1 MSLFNELKRRNV
13 FRVGT
18 AYVVVAWLLIQV
30 AETVFPLFGFDDRPA
45 RLVVIMLA
53 IGLIP
58 TLIFSWAFEL
68 TPEGLKKEKDVDH
81 SQSVLLHTGKKLD
94 RMIMVVLAI
103 ALGYFAFDKFVLDPQ
118 RDAAS
123 LDVATEEA
131 VEQAFAEAAAA
142 VPGQSIAVLP
152 FDNRSNREEDQFFT
166 DGMHDEVL
174 TRLARIATLK
184 VISRTTVMRYR
195 DTEKSIPEIAEELSV
210 ATILEGGVQRV
221 GNQVRINM
229 QLINAQTDEHLWAE
243 IYDRE
248 LTAKNL
254 FAIQSDISRAI
265 ARALR
270 ATLTSDEEQMLE
282 QVPTENL
289 AAYDAYV
296 SARMKLDS
304 MAKEDM
310 RQAVVQFT
318 LATQLDPDFA
328 SAWAGLCQA
337 NLGLYKKSS
346 DRQYFEAA
354 EAACKQALVL
364 DESHVEVHIALGS
377 LYRTLGKYSR
387 AQVSLQ
393 RANYAKAEQA
403 LENAL
408 SIGGPTTDALIE
420 LGLLLADQSRL
431 TEAET
436 ELLRAAELEPDYWS
450 AETALFSFY
459 YQSSDRPDHY
469 ELAARHAE
477 RAAALRPDMAA
488 SWNNLGTANF
498 MLTHYDQAADAWQQ
512 SLSIEPTRTAYT
524 NTGLALY
531 NTGRFKAAAEM
542 QLKAAKIAPNDH
554 RVWGRLAD
562 AQRFVEGEG
571 EHAAKNFARA
581 AGLARDLLEINNQ
594 DWRTLGMLSTYLARM
609 NEGKEAMAVARRAMK
624 LSQRN
629 PETLFYTALVHLSE
643 GQTDACLTLLEEA
656 VAKDDYYRYLI
667 EIDPDLKQL
676 SELTRFQA
684 VINTP

>member
-45 RLVVIMLA
+45 RMVVIMLA

-81 SQSVLLHTGKKLD
+81 SQSVLLDTGKKLD

-304 MAKEDM
+304 IAKEDM
-310 RQAVVQFT
+310 RQAIAQFT

-337 NLGLYKKSS
+337 HLGLYKQSS

-354 EAACKQALVL
+354 EAACNQALLL

-408 SIGGPTTDALIE
+408 SIGGQTADALIE
-420 LGLLLADQSRL
+420 LGLLLADQNRL

-459 YQSSDRPDHY
+459 YRFSDKPDHY
-469 ELAARHAE
+469 ELAVRHAE

-498 MLTHYDQAADAWQQ
+498 MLANYDQAADAWQQ

-524 NTGLALY
+524 NTGIALY
-531 NTGRFKAAAEM
+531 NVGRFKAAAEM

-554 RVWGRLAD
+554 RAWGRLAD

-571 EHAAKNFARA
+571 EQSAKNYARA
-581 AGLARDLLEINNQ
+581 AGLARELLEINNQ
-594 DWRTLGMLSTYLARM
+594 DWRTLGMLSVYLARM
-609 NEGKEAMAVARRAMK
+609 NEGEEAMAVARRAMQ
-624 LSQRN
+624 LTRRN
-629 PETLFYTALVHLSE
+629 PETLFYTALVRLSE
-643 GQTDACLTLLEEA
+643 GQTDACLSLLEEA
-656 VAKDDYYRYLI
+656 VAKDDYYRFLI

-676 SELTRFQA
+676 SALVRFQA
-684 VINTP
+684 IIAPP

>member
-30 AETVFPLFGFDDRPA
+30 VETVFPLFGFDDRPA
-45 RLVVIMLA
+45 RMVVIMLA

-81 SQSVLLHTGKKLD
+81 SQSVLLDTGKKLD

-289 AAYDAYV
+289 AAYEAYV

-328 SAWAGLCQA
+328 SAWAGLCLA

-364 DESHVEVHIALGS
+364 DESRVEVHIALGS

-408 SIGGPTTDALIE
+408 SIGGQTADALIE
-420 LGLLLADQSRL
+420 LGLLLADQNRL
-431 TEAET
+431 AEAET
-436 ELLRAAELEPDYWS
+436 ELLRAVELEPEYWS

-459 YQSSDRPDHY
+459 YRFSDRPDHY

-477 RAAALRPDMAA
+477 RAAALRPDLAA

-498 MLTHYDQAADAWQQ
+498 MLAHYDQAADAWQQ

-531 NTGRFKAAAEM
+531 NTGRFNEAAEM

-562 AQRFVEGEG
+562 AQRFVEGES
-571 EHAAKNFARA
+571 EHAVKNFARA

-643 GQTDACLTLLEEA
+643 GQTDVCLTLLEEA